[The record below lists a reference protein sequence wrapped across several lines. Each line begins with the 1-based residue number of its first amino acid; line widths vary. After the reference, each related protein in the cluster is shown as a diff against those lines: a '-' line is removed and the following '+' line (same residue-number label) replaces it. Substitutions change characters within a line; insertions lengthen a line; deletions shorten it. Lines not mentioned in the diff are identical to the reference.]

1 MNTEGNGYTFLF
13 STVMVVLVATALAF
27 AATAL
32 KPAQEANIKKE
43 KMQYILSSF
52 GMKEI
57 SREDSPEAYKTH
69 VIGELVLDNNG
80 KEIGKE
86 GFSIDLAKEKGKH
99 PVFIAE
105 KDGQKFYVFPVRGM
119 GLWDAIWAYV
129 AVDESLTVKGI
140 VFDHKAETPGL
151 GGDINTDFFEDRFM
165 GEKIFDSEGTY
176 HGLSVVKAYKG
187 GDEKTDGQV
196 DGLSGA
202 TLTCNGVTVML
213 VDGLKPYEQFLK
225 SIKK

>member
-32 KPAQEANIKKE
+32 KPAQDANIKKE
-43 KMQYILSSF
+43 KMQYILRSF
-52 GMKEI
+52 GMKDI
-57 SREDSPEAYKTH
+57 SREDSPEAYKNF
-69 VIGELVLDNNG
+69 IKSELVLDNNG

-86 GFSIDLAKEKGKH
+86 GFAIDLAKEKGKH

-105 KDGQKFYVFPVRGM
+105 KDGQKFYVLPVRGM

-129 AVDESLTVKGI
+129 AVDENLTVKGI

-151 GGDINTDFFEDRFM
+151 GGDINTAFFEDRFM
-165 GEKIFDSEGTY
+165 GEDIFDSAGIY
-176 HGLSVVKAYKG
+176 QGLSVVKSYKG
-187 GDEKTDGQV
+187 GDLKTDGQV

-202 TLTCNGVTVML
+202 TLTCNGVTTML
-213 VDGLKPYEQFLK
+213 VDGMKPYEEYLK
-225 SIKK
+225 SVKK

>member
-57 SREDSPEAYKTH
+57 SREDSPEAYKAHITS
-69 VIGELVLDNNG
+69 ELVLDNNG
-80 KEIGKE
+80 KEIGNE

-105 KDGQKFYVFPVRGM
+105 KDGQKFYVLPVRGM
-119 GLWDAIWAYV
+119 GLWDAIWGYV
-129 AVDESLTVKGI
+129 AVDENLTVKGI

-151 GGDINTDFFEDRFM
+151 GGDINTDFFEDRFV
-165 GEKIFDSEGTY
+165 GENIFDSDSAY
-176 HGLSVVKAYKG
+176 HGLSVVKSYKG

-202 TLTCNGVTVML
+202 TLTCNGVTTML
-213 VDGLKPYEQFLK
+213 IDGLKPYEQFLK